1 MAKKVAKK
9 QKRTQVK
16 TVFFKIKGE
25 LQKLAVTVKDTK
37 VGADGRVRLYLRAV
51 NPDTGKLVSRQVSKE
66 LFDKVLPPK

>member
-66 LFDKVLPPK
+66 LFDKVFPPK